1 MQQEKMWK
9 KNKTKQNKN
18 IGSAH
23 HDGSLLEIGF

>member
-1 MQQEKMWK
+1 MQQDKMW

-23 HDGSLLEIGF
+23 HDASLLEIGF